1 MDQEL
6 VSLLQSP
13 DREKA
18 AKGAQMLAAFL
29 SKASFPSKSVQA
41 LREVTLR
48 HGRTV
53 LSPRRSRRALRPT
66 CWRGRIGACVRAHM
80 PVRACMCES
89 ECARACLAGRERRGL
104 MGLQLPR

>member
-48 HGRTV
+48 SHRALPLGAAAV
-53 LSPRRSRRALRPT
+53 PCVRRAGAAALGPVCVRT
-66 CWRGRIGACVRAHM
+66 CLCVHACVR
-80 PVRACMCES
+80 VS
-89 ECARACLAGRERRGL
+89 ARARASPAASAEG
-104 MGLQLPR
+104 

>member
-53 LSPRRSRRALRPT
+53 LSPSAQPPCLASDVLARPHWGL
-66 CWRGRIGACVRAHM
+66 CACAHAC
-80 PVRACMCES
+80 ACMHV
-89 ECARACLAGRERRGL
+89 
-104 MGLQLPR
+104 